1 MGTAEKGLVSLDKR
15 KPDHTFK
22 FRNAMVSLGHEK
34 GNLKSS
40 KETIWKVKAIS
51 LEKKKDADDPS

>member
-1 MGTAEKGLVSLDKR
+1 MSLDKR

-22 FRNAMVSLGHEK
+22 FRNAMVSVGHEE

-51 LEKKKDADDPS
+51 LEKKDADDPN